1 MPKCKIDYER
11 SEIRNYQNDADK
23 DYRYLRLTLVPVE
36 MNLLAQ
42 AMLGANGSSMV
53 MLFYPQR
60 DSESNIDSTF
70 EEALIKAFEEKK
82 LGEIYAD
89 KIDVEIPPTL
99 MTYGQDTK
107 NHSKGDWVMDG
118 ENPRITTSIRLAT
131 LTKIVKGEEVPI
143 ISENE
148 LKARAIA
155 IRNYRIDQGEW
166 FEVSA
171 WQPNTSPEEA
181 EIDPADVDGSIDD
194 EIEQNK
200 RNPTPNRPAPTRP
213 TRR

>member
-11 SEIRNYQNDADK
+11 SEIREYQNDK
-23 DYRYLRLTLVPVE
+23 DAGHKYLRLTLVPSE
-36 MNLLAQ
+36 MNLLTQ
-42 AMLGANGSSMV
+42 ALLGSTGSSMV

-60 DSESNIDSTF
+60 TSDGEIDEQF
-70 EEALIKAFEEKK
+70 EDALIEAFNNKK

-99 MTYGQDTK
+99 MTYSSDTK

-118 ENPRITTSIRLAT
+118 EKPRITTSIRLAS
-131 LTKIVKGEEVPI
+131 LTKIKNGEEIPVL
-143 ISENE
+143 SESE

-166 FEVSA
+166 YEISA
-171 WQPNTSPEEA
+171 WQPEETPEE
-181 EIDPADVDGSIDD
+181 EHEPDPADIDDAIED
-194 EIEQNK
+194 EIEQRK
-200 RNPTPNRPAPTRP
+200 PQPNPKRPAPA
-213 TRR
+213 RR